1 MGTLSGLA
9 VAHPPHGHPA
19 AELPRPARIAAAAT
33 LVLGS
38 GCQAI
43 AFLLIP
49 SIDDSTAWLTWIA
62 ENETRGQLSKLFDV
76 LAMPFLVGSAAVY
89 IMLGRKQSPKL
100 AWVGGIGLG
109 SGLVGLAMLQ
119 GWEVL
124 AYNLVA
130 DDAASPETVASA
142 VDGITS
148 SPAGIAVL
156 VLFMVLGFGGLL
168 ITLMSLWRSQVVP
181 RAAVLLLLIGFVV
194 DAFIAPVE
202 GHVIMF
208 LAASW
213 IAFTIIRA
221 APRAPSRPP
230 GAS

>member
-1 MGTLSGLA
+1 M
-9 VAHPPHGHPA
+9 
-19 AELPRPARIAAAAT
+19 
-33 LVLGS
+33 VLGS

-213 IAFTIIRA
+213 IAFTVFRA
-221 APRAPSRPP
+221 R
-230 GAS
+230 